1 MRISDW
7 SSDVCSS
14 DLGFVMTDA
23 LDRKRQAITA
33 RRDASTFPGEVE
45 ACDAALARLD
55 AISPTR
61 AVVRRKELRDHQRR
75 AWLCLV
81 AGAGRLS
88 KAENSFLHNV
98 RERQSISD
106 RQAKWLTDLEVRIE
120 WEKSL

>member
-1 MRISDW
+1 M
-7 SSDVCSS
+7 
-14 DLGFVMTDA
+14 
-23 LDRKRQAITA
+23 
-33 RRDASTFPGEVE
+33 E
-45 ACDAALARLD
+45 